1 MELCIAGAKVF
12 VLCRLIDCGMLSSTG
27 VIGVC
32 DCFSCWVVCITI
44 AAAAVAAAAVLLTS
58 QVPFTIT
65 PGSEQIRATIAR
77 DGLMDVFT
85 KVRWCLRYV
94 CVFGGPECRTEGDED
109 GSGCVS
115 HLLVS

>member
-1 MELCIAGAKVF
+1 MHSCCEGVCLVH
-12 VLCRLIDCGMLSSTG
+12 VDRLYMHASGMLSSTG

-85 KVRWCLRYV
+85 KVR
-94 CVFGGPECRTEGDED
+94 
-109 GSGCVS
+109 
-115 HLLVS
+115 